1 MMKGGKA
8 GDETMAWVWLV
19 LGYGALKGVREIVK
33 KQAVRKSAVLDVL
46 FFYTLFSFVL
56 VLPDAP
62 NAMGLTTGQA
72 LLTLLKSFVIF
83 VAWLCGFYAIGEM
96 PVSLYGV
103 IDLSRVLFSTL
114 IGVALL
120 GERFAGT
127 QGIGLALVVGG
138 LLMLRLRHRG
148 ERLRD
153 DPVSPR
159 AVVLTFVCSLL
170 NSVSATMDK
179 ILMRSMTSAQLQF
192 WYMLFLTALYGI
204 YLLVKR
210 EKLDGKGA
218 LKNGWIWLLSLLIIA
233 SDRMLFIANSMA
245 ESRLTVMTL
254 LKQFGV
260 VVTIIGGRLFFHEK
274 DTLFKLLCAAVVVA
288 GIVIAVL

>member
-1 MMKGGKA
+1 
-8 GDETMAWVWLV
+8 MAWVWLV
-19 LGYGALKGVREIVK
+19 LGYGALKGVREVVK

-46 FFYTLFSFVL
+46 FFYTLFSFIL

-62 NAMGLTTGQA
+62 NAMGLTATQA
-72 LLTLLKSFVIF
+72 LLTLFKSFVIF
-83 VAWLCGFYAIGEM
+83 IAWLCGFYAIESM

-114 IGVALL
+114 LGVALL
-120 GERFAGT
+120 GERFTGT
-127 QGIGLALVVGG
+127 QGVGLTLVLGG

-148 ERLRD
+148 DTLRGES
-153 DPVSPR
+153 VSPR
-159 AVVLTFVCSLL
+159 AVLLTFICSML

-192 WYMLFLTALYGI
+192 WYMLFLTALYGV
-204 YLLVKR
+204 YLMAKR
-210 EKLDGKGA
+210 EKLDWKGA

-245 ESRLTVMTL
+245 GSRLTVMTL

-260 VVTIIGGRLFFHEK
+260 VVTIVGGRLFFHEK
-274 DTLFKLLCAAVVVA
+274 DTLYKLLCAAVVVA
-288 GIVIAVL
+288 GIVVAVL